1 MYPTIVIR
9 VEGHTDNRGSNSY
22 NQQLSQDRADS
33 VMNYLL
39 SVGIDAGRV
48 MAVGFGEEVPSADN
62 ATESGRAANRRV
74 EFHITAR

>member
-1 MYPTIVIR
+1 
-9 VEGHTDNRGSNSY
+9 
-22 NQQLSQDRADS
+22 
-33 VMNYLL
+33 MNYLL

-48 MAVGFGEEVPSADN
+48 MAVGFGEEVPIADN